1 MRYIIESESIP
12 DYVQPVVGATRE
24 VHAFD
29 QAIDTTKSTFRLLAV
44 VFGETADLYEKAG
57 FVLDDAGMLR
67 GTVFAECWVVDVPD
81 MLKFVNDNGRTVV
94 EPSGC
99 TAVPYR
105 LTIR

>member
-1 MRYIIESESIP
+1 MKYIIESESIP

-24 VHAFD
+24 VRAFD
-29 QAIDTTKSTFRLLAV
+29 QAIDTTESTFRLLAA
-44 VFGETADLYEKAG
+44 VFGD
-57 FVLDDAGMLR
+57 